1 MQNIPIITAPTL
13 LFTTLASCIIAFST
27 SSYRYLKPYTFIV
40 TNRSSSQTPL
50 ATASVLGGDDVNV
63 VFELWRLQYLARNS
77 RLVRKIVIE
86 IIVTLLKSRI

>member
-1 MQNIPIITAPTL
+1 MNI
-13 LFTTLASCIIAFST
+13 
-27 SSYRYLKPYTFIV
+27 
-40 TNRSSSQTPL
+40 
-50 ATASVLGGDDVNV
+50 